1 MGERWG
7 VGVGGFFC
15 AGHNK
20 WGLDALYNIFKIV
33 YKQKKEFV
41 MVYSLVDID
50 AKSYDGNMVFLYGD
64 EGAERNLPLGRREVE
79 LVKGKR
85 ARGEK
90 DFVVGFDRLPKRLYF
105 VSFDS
110 ERGASEVQE
119 GLRRRA
125 MEVLK
130 LMERDGVKEAGLSGE
145 GTLPEEVAAFVEGLT
160 LADYSFD
167 RYKSRE
173 CYHLDRVE
181 VSSMFLKEEEL
192 ESQERLW
199 NRIWWCREWV
209 NMPVADLN
217 AERFAEELE
226 EVAKDLEGVKCT
238 VMDRKKIESLR
249 MGGLLGVNK
258 GSVDEPRFVV
268 LEYDGGARPEGLAA
282 GQPEKGQR
290 PAGAP
295 EEQPI
300 VLVGKGVMYDTGGL
314 NIKPE
319 DYMQE
324 MKSDM
329 AGAAT
334 MASVVFAAADN
345 RLPVRVVAL
354 LPLTDN
360 RPGFNAYAADDI
372 LTMYDGTT
380 VEVVNTDAEGRLILA
395 DAIAYAVKNY
405 NPKVI
410 IDAATLTG
418 AAVRAISTF
427 GIAAMQTNA
436 EREME
441 MLKIVGEEVYERLVE
456 FPMWKEYDELIK
468 SEYADLR
475 NCGTTPQAGTITAGK
490 FLAHFAK
497 DVPYVHLD
505 IAGVA
510 YFTKAQQYY
519 RAGASGVGVRLLYAY
534 LQMQNN

>member
-1 MGERWG
+1 M
-7 VGVGGFFC
+7 
-15 AGHNK
+15 
-20 WGLDALYNIFKIV
+20 I
-33 YKQKKEFV
+33 
-41 MVYSLVDID
+41 YSLQDINPKTYEGD
-50 AKSYDGNMVFLYGD
+50 MIFMYGD
-64 EGAERNLPLGRREVE
+64 ESAERVLPLGKREVE
-79 LVKGKR
+79 LVKR
-85 ARGEK
+85 RRSGEWGVGSDECGVMSDEGK
-90 DFVVGFDRLPKRLYF
+90 DFVVAFDRLPSRLYF

-110 ERGASEVQE
+110 ERKGAEVQE
-119 GLRRRA
+119 RLRLLA
-125 MEVLK
+125 AEVLR
-130 LMERDGVKEAGLSGE
+130 LLERDGVREVALCGE
-145 GTLPEEVAAFVEGLT
+145 GTLPEEVAAMVEGLT

-167 RYKSRE
+167 RYKSKER
-173 CYHLDRVE
+173 YHLERLA
-181 VSSMFLKEEEL
+181 VSKVFFSEEEL
-192 ESQERLW
+192 ESQRRLW
-199 NRIWWCREWV
+199 NRIFWCREWV

-217 AERFAEELE
+217 AERFADELE
-226 EVAKDLEGVKCT
+226 AVAKDLEGVKCT

-268 LEYDGGARPEGLAA
+268 LEYDGCAGAEGRAG
-282 GQPEKGQR
+282 GQPERGR
-290 PAGAP
+290 RDAGAP
-295 EEQPI
+295 AEQPI

-314 NIKPE
+314 NIKPD

-360 RPGFNAYAADDI
+360 RPGGNAYAADDI

-405 NPKVI
+405 NPRVI

-436 EREME
+436 ERELE
-441 MLKIVGEEVYERLVE
+441 MLKIVGEEVHERLVE

-497 DVPYVHLD
+497 DVPFVHLD

-519 RAGASGVGVRLLYAY
+519 RAGASGYGMRLLYGF
-534 LQMQNN
+534 LQMQ

>member
-1 MGERWG
+1 MIYRLE
-7 VGVGGFFC
+7 
-15 AGHNK
+15 
-20 WGLDALYNIFKIV
+20 
-33 YKQKKEFV
+33 
-41 MVYSLVDID
+41 DIN
-50 AKSYDGNMVFLYGD
+50 AKDYTGSMVFLYGD
-64 EGAERNLPLGRREVE
+64 VCAERDLPLGRREIE
-79 LVKGKR
+79 LVKRRREEK
-85 ARGEK
+85 K
-90 DFVVGFDRLPKRLYF
+90 DFVCGFDRLPDRLYF

-110 ERGASEVQE
+110 EREGWEVQE
-119 GLRRRA
+119 TLRRLA
-125 MEVLK
+125 VDVLK
-130 LMERDGVKEAGLSGE
+130 MMERDGVKEVSLSGE
-145 GTLPEEVAAFVEGLT
+145 GTLPEEMAAFVEGLT

-167 RYKSRE
+167 RYRSE
-173 CYHLDRVE
+173 DRFHVE
-181 VSSMFLKEEEL
+181 RLRIDSAYLKPSEL
-192 ESQERLW
+192 EAQQRLW
-199 NRIWWCREWV
+199 NRIFWCREWV
-209 NMPVADLN
+209 NLPVADLN
-217 AERFAEELE
+217 AAQFAEELQSI
-226 EVAKDLEGVKCT
+226 AEGFKNVKCT
-238 VMDRKKIESLR
+238 VMDKRKIESLR
-249 MGGLLGVNK
+249 MGGLLAVNK

-268 LEYDGGARPEGLAA
+268 LEYDGVEN
-282 GQPEKGQR
+282 EKR
-290 PAGAP
+290 K
-295 EEQPI
+295 EESGPI
-300 VLVGKGVMYDTGGL
+300 CLVGKGIMYDTGGL

-345 RLPVRVVAL
+345 GLPVHVVAL

-405 NPKVI
+405 NPRVI

-427 GIAAMQTNA
+427 GIAAMEQNA
-436 EREME
+436 HRELE
-441 MLKIVGEEVYERLVE
+441 MLKIVGKEVYERLVE

-468 SEYADLR
+468 SDFADLR

-497 DVPYVHLD
+497 DVPYIHLD

-510 YFTKAQQYY
+510 YFTKAQHYY
-519 RAGASGVGVRLLYAY
+519 RAGASGYGIRLLYAY
-534 LQMQNN
+534 LQMQ

>member
-1 MGERWG
+1 M
-7 VGVGGFFC
+7 
-15 AGHNK
+15 
-20 WGLDALYNIFKIV
+20 I
-33 YKQKKEFV
+33 
-41 MVYSLVDID
+41 YSLQDINPKTYEGD
-50 AKSYDGNMVFLYGD
+50 MIFMYGD
-64 EGAERNLPLGRREVE
+64 ESAERVLPLGKREVE
-79 LVKGKR
+79 LVKRRRSGEWGAGSGERRVESGERR
-85 ARGEK
+85 AESGK
-90 DFVVGFDRLPKRLYF
+90 DFVVVFDRLPSRLYF

-110 ERGASEVQE
+110 ERKGAEVQE
-119 GLRRRA
+119 RLRLLA
-125 MEVLK
+125 AEVLR
-130 LMERDGVKEAGLSGE
+130 LLERDGVREVALCGE
-145 GTLPEEVAAFVEGLT
+145 GTLPEEVAAMVEGLT

-167 RYKSRE
+167 RYKSKE
-173 CYHLDRVE
+173 CYHLERLA
-181 VSSMFLKEEEL
+181 VSKVFFSEEEL
-192 ESQERLW
+192 ESQRRLW
-199 NRIWWCREWV
+199 NRIFWCREWV

-217 AERFAEELE
+217 AERFADELE
-226 EVAKDLEGVKCT
+226 AVAKDLEGVKCT

-249 MGGLLGVNK
+249 MGGLLGVNR

-268 LEYDGGARPEGLAA
+268 LEYDGCA
-282 GQPEKGQR
+282 GVESGEWR
-290 PAGAP
+290 VESGEGAP
-295 EEQPI
+295 GERPI

-345 RLPVRVVAL
+345 GLPVRVVAL

-360 RPGFNAYAADDI
+360 RPGGNAYAADDI

-395 DAIAYAVKNY
+395 DAIAYGVKNY
-405 NPKVI
+405 NPRVI

-436 EREME
+436 ERELE
-441 MLKIVGEEVYERLVE
+441 MLKIVGEEVHERLVE
-456 FPMWKEYDELIK
+456 FPMWREYDELIR

-497 DVPYVHLD
+497 DVPFVHLD

-510 YFTKAQQYY
+510 YFTKAQGYY
-519 RAGASGVGVRLLYAY
+519 RAGASGYGTRLLYGY
-534 LQMQNN
+534 LQMQ

>member
-1 MGERWG
+1 M
-7 VGVGGFFC
+7 
-15 AGHNK
+15 
-20 WGLDALYNIFKIV
+20 I
-33 YKQKKEFV
+33 
-41 MVYSLVDID
+41 YSLQDINPKTYEGD
-50 AKSYDGNMVFLYGD
+50 MIFMYGD
-64 EGAERNLPLGRREVE
+64 ESAERVLPLGKREVE

-85 ARGEK
+85 SGERGVESGERRVENGERRAESGK
-90 DFVVGFDRLPKRLYF
+90 DFVVAFDRLPSRLYF

-110 ERGASEVQE
+110 ERKGAEVQE
-119 GLRRRA
+119 RLRLLA
-125 MEVLK
+125 AEVLR
-130 LMERDGVKEAGLSGE
+130 LLERDGVREVALCGE
-145 GTLPEEVAAFVEGLT
+145 GTLPEEVAAMVEGLT

-167 RYKSRE
+167 RYKSKE
-173 CYHLDRVE
+173 CYHLERLAVSRVFF
-181 VSSMFLKEEEL
+181 SEEEL
-192 ESQERLW
+192 ESQRRLW
-199 NRIWWCREWV
+199 NRIYWCREWV

-226 EVAKDLEGVKCT
+226 AVAKDLEGVRCT

-249 MGGLLGVNK
+249 MGGLLGVNR

-268 LEYDGGARPEGLAA
+268 LEYDGC
-282 GQPEKGQR
+282 
-290 PAGAP
+290 AGAESGEWRVESGEWRAESGERRAESGEWRVESGEGAP
-295 EEQPI
+295 GERPI

-360 RPGFNAYAADDI
+360 RPGGNAYAADDI

-395 DAIAYAVKNY
+395 DAIAYGVKNY
-405 NPKVI
+405 NPRVI

-436 EREME
+436 ERELE
-441 MLKIVGEEVYERLVE
+441 MLKIVGEEVHERLVE
-456 FPMWKEYDELIK
+456 FPMWREYDELIK

-497 DVPYVHLD
+497 DVPFVHLD

-519 RAGASGVGVRLLYAY
+519 RAGASGYGMRLLYGF
-534 LQMQNN
+534 LQMQ